1 MEQLDSKSSV
11 CIKLVPR
18 CFVNSAVQCSS
29 VIWCNVTLSVQCTG
43 YTSLFTWSSKNKIFG
58 YYFQQVITW
67 TTVLLHMY
75 SMDPWF
81 SYFWTG
87 HNDVSHSCCVRHNGG
102 KRKRWWQVGGG
113 QTHGE
118 EILLTCDDSL
128 MKGRTSLDM
137 KRESLTISC
146 SLTSWTDRRAAAA
159 DGVITMTT
167 MWSLQHK

>member
-81 SYFWTG
+81 SYSWTG
-87 HNDVSHSCCVRHNGG
+87 HNDVNHSCCVRHNGG
-102 KRKRWWQVGGG
+102 EEEEVVTGGRRSDSWRG
-113 QTHGE
+113 NIIDMWRQSNEGKDIARYE
-118 EILLTCDDSL
+118 ERVSHHLL
-128 MKGRTSLDM
+128 
-137 KRESLTISC
+137 
-146 SLTSWTDRRAAAA
+146 
-159 DGVITMTT
+159 
-167 MWSLQHK
+167 